1 MFKLFMNIIMLFKRK
16 FSKKEKIIV
25 TNINVNKDFNSNNNI
40 YINIF
45 FDD

>member
-1 MFKLFMNIIMLFKRK
+1 MSKLLMNIIMLLKRK
-16 FSKKEKIIV
+16 FSKKENIIV
-25 TNINVNKDFNSNNNI
+25 ININVNNV

>member
-25 TNINVNKDFNSNNNI
+25 ININVNNV

>member
-1 MFKLFMNIIMLFKRK
+1 MSKLLMNIIMLLKRK

-25 TNINVNKDFNSNNNI
+25 ININVNNVYN
-40 YINIF
+40 NIF

>member
-1 MFKLFMNIIMLFKRK
+1 MSKLLMNIIMLLKRK

-25 TNINVNKDFNSNNNI
+25 ININVNNV

>member
-1 MFKLFMNIIMLFKRK
+1 MSKLLMNIIMLLKRK
-16 FSKKEKIIV
+16 FSKREKIIV
-25 TNINVNKDFNSNNNI
+25 ININVNNV